1 MTQQIIMTH
10 DSAKIQALV
19 SQLVKTSVCL
29 KHCLTSDRLEGVIFN
44 RAVDALENLTFEDVE
59 SSQFQLGQRVRD
71 TRYNERFGTVI
82 GLMGTHHE
90 EDCLEIWFDDRDRWE
105 TIPKV
110 YLQALPENDL
120 ERKPESPLTKEGRF
134 IFIRY

>member
-10 DSAKIQALV
+10 DSVKIQTLV

-29 KHCLTSDRLEGVIFN
+29 KHCLTSDRLEGVIFSH
-44 RAVDALENLTFEDVE
+44 AVDALERLTFEYVE

-82 GLMGTHHE
+82 GLMGTHYE
-90 EDCLEIWFDDRDRWE
+90 EDSLEVWFDDRDRLE
-105 TIPKV
+105 TISKV

-120 ERKPESPLTKEGRF
+120 NRKPKSPLTKEGMF